1 MTCFS
6 CEKEDNECNVMI
18 ALCSRVNAN
27 TLENILTNRQ
37 Y

>member
-1 MTCFS
+1 MS
-6 CEKEDNECNVMI
+6 VNVMI

-27 TLENILTNRQ
+27 TLENILANRE

>member
-1 MTCFS
+1 MS
-6 CEKEDNECNVMI
+6 VNVMI